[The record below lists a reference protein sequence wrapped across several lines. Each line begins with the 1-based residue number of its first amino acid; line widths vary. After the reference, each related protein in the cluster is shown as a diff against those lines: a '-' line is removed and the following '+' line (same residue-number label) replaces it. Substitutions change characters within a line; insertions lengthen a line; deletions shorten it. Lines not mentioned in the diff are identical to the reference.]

1 MRGPKAR
8 ISTLLVKGPRQQKA
22 AKIGEDAMTLKLQRK
37 ALQECKI
44 RLAQIK
50 RDEKLALQLARVVE
64 TPRIAR
70 IAQTPSPLRIAQTPK
85 MKQTPRMEQ
94 AASQNCVYMGSKESE
109 MCAICIED
117 FKIGDKIQIL
127 PCFHKFHSD
136 EITKWFQKSPTC
148 PLCKFEV
155 KL

>member
-8 ISTLLVKGPRQQKA
+8 ISTLLVKGPRQKKA

-37 ALQECKI
+37 ALQECKV

-50 RDEKLALQLARVVE
+50 RDEKLALQLARVAK

-70 IAQTPSPLRIAQTPK
+70 IAQTPRMERIAETPK
-85 MKQTPRMEQ
+85 MKQIDTR
-94 AASQNCVYMGSKESE
+94 NCVYMGSKESE
-109 MCAICIED
+109 TCAICTDD
-117 FKIGDKIQIL
+117 FKIGDKIRVL

-136 EITKWFQKSPTC
+136 EIDKWFQKSPTC
-148 PLCKFEV
+148 PLCKFQV
-155 KL
+155 KLWK